1 MIRVISLGLRF
12 AHDFLN
18 MSADLKSIRLNL
30 DDILRGFHI
39 LIEIKSYI
47 VQSIS
52 SLNKHYKH

>member
-18 MSADLKSIRLNL
+18 MSADLKNIRLNL